1 MIFNSETSEYAR
13 VLGTALGYA
22 IGLTG
27 TVVFTLLAFVRLE
40 HGAYPTAET
49 TYAAV
54 SYATG
59 NAAAASDFYE
69 IAGSSLLFLSV
80 AHATRNRKVAY
91 LWLVAGGS
99 QVLGIGAL
107 PLYRASIA
115 HYRIEN
121 IVDAVTFGTGAIP
134 VAVPTAIVAGLLT
147 IDAVQRDDWKTPVSR
162 LRRIASAMGGKT
174 DPVSVTSNENR
185 WLVLSK
191 LAGYLVG
198 LVSFFLAVF
207 GVASTSA
214 ELSQRLFEGSAFA
227 FLAVLVYN
235 AVSTESVWLLTL
247 LGCLSV
253 VVGTIGLQYGTAVS
267 SLTLSAGVLLLVSV
281 VSSAANRRRT
291 SE

>member
-1 MIFNSETSEYAR
+1 
-13 VLGTALGYA
+13 
-22 IGLTG
+22 
-27 TVVFTLLAFVRLE
+27 
-40 HGAYPTAET
+40 
-49 TYAAV
+49 
-54 SYATG
+54 
-59 NAAAASDFYE
+59 
-69 IAGSSLLFLSV
+69 
-80 AHATRNRKVAY
+80 
-91 LWLVAGGS
+91 
-99 QVLGIGAL
+99 
-107 PLYRASIA
+107 
-115 HYRIEN
+115 
-121 IVDAVTFGTGAIP
+121 
-134 VAVPTAIVAGLLT
+134 
-147 IDAVQRDDWKTPVSR
+147 
-162 LRRIASAMGGKT
+162 MGGKT

-207 GVASTSA
+207 GLVSTSA
-214 ELSQRLFEGSAFA
+214 EFSQRLFEGSAFS

-253 VVGTIGLQYGTAVS
+253 VVGSIGLQYGTAVS